1 MVDVRYRNGRLER
14 LFKSEQALVR
24 EYGRALTKK
33 IGMRVVELESAN
45 VMSEVLD
52 GPGRWEQLVGDR
64 SMWSARL
71 NGNYRLLVS
80 AADRDAQSATVVDVT
95 DYH

>member
-64 SMWSARL
+64 SMWSALL
-71 NGNYRLLVS
+71 NVNYRLLVS